1 MRFPRVKAQ
10 GPATY
15 HCVSRF
21 VHGLSIFHTS
31 PGRCEESEIFLSVMR
46 SVEAFSCLVVL
57 SYVLIGNHFHLKIEV
72 PAPRVL
78 SISEM
83 LERIEAGFGSKR
95 VQKLKKKLASF
106 AGLPDEAQR
115 IERLLEPYRKRMF
128 DLSVFLKELKGL
140 FAQSYNRRHK
150 RFGALWAERFKSTLV
165 EAGQALTAIAAYID
179 LNPVRARL
187 CEDPKDYPYCGYAEA
202 SANGSA
208 PANQGLRI
216 TLGLPETAS
225 REQVLREY
233 RQLLDLKDPLVVAA
247 ETEQASIDAAE
258 ATQHDLRP
266 EKRDSSLAQRLR
278 RRIRYFTDGVVL
290 GSYSFVRSYCQLLQE
305 KLGYKRICSPKSLKS
320 LGLSDLWVFRSPRG
334 APVD

>member
-10 GPATY
+10 GQATY

-57 SYVLIGNHFHLKIEV
+57 TYVLIGNHFHLKIEV
-72 PAPRVL
+72 PALRIL
-78 SISEM
+78 SLSEM

-128 DLSVFLKELKGL
+128 DLSVFLKELKGR

-150 RFGALWAERFKSTLV
+150 RYGALWAERFKSTLV

-202 SANGSA
+202 IANGSA

-233 RQLLDLKDPLVVAA
+233 SQLLDLKDPVAA
-247 ETEQASIDAAE
+247 ETSEASLDAAK
-258 ATQHDLRP
+258 AAQHDVEP
-266 EKRDSSLAQRLR
+266 EKRNSSLAQRLR
-278 RRIRYFTDGVVL
+278 RRIRHFTDGVVL
-290 GSYSFVRSYCQLLQE
+290 GSYSFVQTYCQLLKE
-305 KLGYKRICSPKSLKS
+305 KLGYKRACSPKSLKS
-320 LGLSDLWVFRSPRG
+320 LGLSALWVFRSPRG
-334 APVD
+334 VPVD